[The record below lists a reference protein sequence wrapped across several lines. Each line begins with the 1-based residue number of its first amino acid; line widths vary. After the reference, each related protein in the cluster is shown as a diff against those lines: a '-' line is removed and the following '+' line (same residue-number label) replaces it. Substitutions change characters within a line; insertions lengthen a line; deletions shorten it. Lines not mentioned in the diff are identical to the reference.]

1 MQGLGL
7 YGEKENTTL
16 QERLYLITHGNSNK
30 GNKQTRKCVTI
41 INTNLTKITAGSP
54 QMKQIYLV
62 KGLVEGI

>member
-7 YGEKENTTL
+7 DREKEKTTL

-41 INTNLTKITAGSP
+41 INTNLTKITTGAP
-54 QMKQIYLV
+54 QMKHIYLI
-62 KGLVEGI
+62 KGLIERM